1 MVDRILYR
9 TFYFLRESL
18 RNIRHNRFTHLV
30 ATGTI
35 TFALLTF
42 GIFIITVI
50 NLNQI
55 FDDWE
60 NRIHLIAYLDDNA
73 STEEIKKA
81 SEQITRLPQ
90 IENVTYVSKAKAFNI
105 LKESLKDQDG
115 MLENLEENPLPASLE
130 IQLKEES
137 RNPQSLK
144 TIVCEVKK
152 TSKINDVE
160 YGQDWLERFSAFISI
175 VKLVGISI
183 GGFLMLATILIISN
197 TIKLTIYSRK
207 EEIEIMKLV
216 GATNFFIQVPFFLEG
231 LIQGLA
237 GSLLALGI
245 LYISYK
251 ILIVKVISDYSL
263 YLGASNLVFLPQNL
277 VIALICFGV
286 LLGMLGC
293 VLSMGRFLKV

>member
-1 MVDRILYR
+1 MVDRIFYR
-9 TFYFLRESL
+9 LFYFVRESL
-18 RNIRHNRFTHLV
+18 RSIRHNRFTHLV

-55 FDDWE
+55 FDDWG

-81 SEQITRLPQ
+81 REQITKLPPT
-90 IENVTYVSKAKAFNI
+90 ENVTYVSKEKAFTI

-130 IQLKEES
+130 IQLKEEF
-137 RNPQSLK
+137 RNPQGLK
-144 TIVCEVKK
+144 TIVYEVKK
-152 TSKINDVE
+152 TSKISDVE
-160 YGQDWLERFSAFISI
+160 YGQDWLERFSAFIGI

-245 LYISYK
+245 LYIGYK

-277 VIALICFGV
+277 AIALICFGI
-286 LLGMLGC
+286 LLGIFGC
-293 VLSMGRFLKV
+293 ALSMGRFLKV